1 MPMSNWSFVNEW
13 RRLKRAEL
21 LTPRLAMPRAE
32 RTRRDKAIAA
42 FTLEQLAGFKT
53 ANIGFYWPF
62 RGEPDLRRL
71 VRSLL
76 DGGATA
82 SLPVVIDKNRPLEFW
97 SWRTGE
103 RLRPGVWD
111 IPVPARRKVARPD
124 VLLVPLLGFDEAGYR
139 LGNGGGYYDRT
150 LAAPIR
156 RPFTIGVGY
165 ELGRLKS
172 IRPQPH
178 DIPMDVIVTEM
189 GATSSPHRSDAT
201 RPAERRSNG
210 TRAAARR
217 MPVQEVAS

>member
-1 MPMSNWSFVNEW
+1 MPESNWTFVNEW
-13 RRLKRAEL
+13 RRLKRADL
-21 LTPRLAMPRAE
+21 LARRMAMPSGERA
-32 RTRRDKAIAA
+32 RRNKAIAA
-42 FTLEQLAGFKT
+42 LALEQLAGFKT
-53 ANIGFYWPF
+53 AGIGFYWPF

-82 SLPVVIDKNRPLEFW
+82 SLPVVVDKERPLEFW

-111 IPVPARRKVARPD
+111 IPVPTRRKLVRPD

-150 LAAPIR
+150 LAATVP

-165 ELGRLKS
+165 ELGRLKT

-178 DIPMDVIVTEM
+178 DIPMDGIVTEA
-189 GATSSPHRSDAT
+189 GAMLFLDRPDAA
-201 RPAERRSNG
+201 RPAERRPRQTPS
-210 TRAAARR
+210 RR
-217 MPVQEVAS
+217 PLVQEVAS

>member
-1 MPMSNWSFVNEW
+1 MSASNWTVVKEW
-13 RRLKRAEL
+13 RHLKRAEL
-21 LTPRLAMPRAE
+21 LAQRMAMLGGG
-32 RTRRDKAIAA
+32 RDSRNKAIAA
-42 FTLEQLAGFKT
+42 FALEQLAGFKT

-71 VRSLL
+71 IRSLL

-82 SLPVVIDKNRPLEFW
+82 SLPVVVDKGRPLEFW

-103 RLRPGVWD
+103 RLRPGIWD
-111 IPVPARRKVARPD
+111 IPIPIRRKLVRPD

-150 LAAPIR
+150 LAALTP

-165 ELGRLKS
+165 ELGRLKT

-178 DIPMDVIVTEM
+178 DIPMDGIVTEE
-189 GATSSPHRSDAT
+189 GAALFRHRLGPVRSV
-201 RPAERRSNG
+201 RPPLRKVSASVRGLLVE
-210 TRAAARR
+210 
-217 MPVQEVAS
+217 EVAS

>member
-1 MPMSNWSFVNEW
+1 MPMSNWTFVNEW

-21 LTPRLAMPRAE
+21 LAQRLAMPRDE
-32 RTRRDKAIAA
+32 RARRNRAIAA
-42 FTLEQLAGFKT
+42 FVLEQLAGFKT
-53 ANIGFYWPF
+53 ASIGFYWPF

-76 DGGATA
+76 DGGAAA

-103 RLRPGVWD
+103 RLQPGVWD
-111 IPVPARRKVARPD
+111 IPVPTRRKIARPE
-124 VLLVPLLGFDEAGYR
+124 VLLVPLLGFDDAGYR

-150 LAAPIR
+150 LAAITP

-165 ELGRLKS
+165 ELGRLKT

-178 DIPMDVIVTEM
+178 DIPMDGIVTEA
-189 GATSSPHRSDAT
+189 GAVLFPDRSASFRSTERSSRQAPAPVR
-201 RPAERRSNG
+201 RPL
-210 TRAAARR
+210 
-217 MPVQEVAS
+217 VQEAAS

>member
-1 MPMSNWSFVNEW
+1 M
-13 RRLKRAEL
+13 
-21 LTPRLAMPRAE
+21 AMPSGE
-32 RTRRDKAIAA
+32 RIRGNKAIAA
-42 FTLEQLAGFKT
+42 LTLEQLAGFKT

-71 VRSLL
+71 IRSLL

-82 SLPVVIDKNRPLEFW
+82 SLPVVIDKGRPLEFW

-111 IPVPARRKVARPD
+111 IPVPTRRKLAHPD

-150 LAAPIR
+150 LAAIAP

-165 ELGRLKS
+165 ELGRLKT

-178 DIPMDVIVTEM
+178 DIPMDGIVTEA
-189 GATSSPHRSDAT
+189 GAAFFLD
-201 RPAERRSNG
+201 RPDTARPVERRPR
-210 TRAAARR
+210 RAPAVRRPPIQEAA
-217 MPVQEVAS
+217 S

>member
-1 MPMSNWSFVNEW
+1 MPMSNWTFVNEW
-13 RRLKRAEL
+13 RRLKRTEL
-21 LTPRLAMPRAE
+21 LAQRLGTPRAE

-42 FTLEQLAGFKT
+42 FALEQLASFKT
-53 ANIGFYWPF
+53 ASIGFYWPF

-76 DGGATA
+76 DGGAAA
-82 SLPVVIDKNRPLEFW
+82 SLPVVIDKGRPLEFW
-97 SWRTGE
+97 SWRTGD

-111 IPVPARRKVARPD
+111 IPVPARRKVARPE
-124 VLLVPLLGFDEAGYR
+124 VLLVPLLGFDAAGYR

-150 LAAPIR
+150 LAAMTS

-178 DIPMDVIVTEM
+178 DIPMDVIVTEA
-189 GATSSPHRSDAT
+189 GAVLFPRRPDTHTIEQRSRHT
-201 RPAERRSNG
+201 PPSRRALVHEAVS
-210 TRAAARR
+210 
-217 MPVQEVAS
+217 

>member
-1 MPMSNWSFVNEW
+1 MPTSNWSFVNEW

-21 LTPRLAMPRAE
+21 LTLRLAMPRAE

-76 DGGATA
+76 DDGATA
-82 SLPVVIDKNRPLEFW
+82 SLPVVIDKNRPLEYW
-97 SWRTGE
+97 SWRSGD
-103 RLRPGVWD
+103 RLWPGVWN
-111 IPVPARRKVARPD
+111 IPVPTRRKVARPE
-124 VLLVPLLGFDEAGYR
+124 VLLVPLLGFDTTGYR

-150 LAAPIR
+150 LAAMTP

-178 DIPMDVIVTEM
+178 DIPMDAIVTEAGIM
-189 GATSSPHRSDAT
+189 SFPT
-201 RPAERRSNG
+201 RPVSRPVERCSSE

-217 MPVQEVAS
+217 VPLQEVAS

>member
-1 MPMSNWSFVNEW
+1 MSNWTFVNEW

-21 LTPRLAMPRAE
+21 LAQRLGMPRAE

-42 FTLEQLAGFKT
+42 FALEQLASFK
-53 ANIGFYWPF
+53 AASIGFYWPF

-76 DGGATA
+76 DGGAAA
-82 SLPVVIDKNRPLEFW
+82 SLPVVIDKGRPLEFW
-97 SWRTGE
+97 SWRTGD

-111 IPVPARRKVARPD
+111 IPVPARRKVARPE
-124 VLLVPLLGFDEAGYR
+124 VLLVPLLGFDDAGYR

-150 LAAPIR
+150 LAAMTP

-165 ELGRLKS
+165 ELGRMKS

-178 DIPMDVIVTEM
+178 DIPMDGIVTEA
-189 GATSSPHRSDAT
+189 GAMLFPKQPDTA
-201 RPAERRSNG
+201 RPAERRPR
-210 TRAAARR
+210 RASATARR
-217 MPVQEVAS
+217 PLAQEAVS